1 MKRYKTVDDYIDG
14 SENWQDELRTLRKI
28 LSSTEL
34 QEEVKWGAPCYT
46 YAGKNVVGI
55 GAFKAYLGLWFYQGA
70 LLKEDQKALINAQEG
85 VTKALRQWR
94 MNSAKEIRPAV
105 IKRYVREAIQLV
117 KDGRG
122 IGPARKKRLALPP
135 ELKVALQQ
143 NEATNKKFS
152 ELTPGRQRDYV
163 EYISSAKRAETKRS
177 RVEKIL
183 PMIKSGAGLH
193 DKYR

>member
-70 LLKEDQKALINAQEG
+70 LLKDDQKVLINAQEG

-135 ELKVALQQ
+135 ELKAALQQ